1 MAHLFVPSNSSFIL
15 SAKKK
20 FPASLPNRLNVFK
33 LRMIS
38 KQKIFK
44 RRSCAYWQGARFIA
58 VQLLYI
64 DRFAPIPY
72 SKDSKYTS
80 ANPTAKNTICAVSVH
95 TFAKLGCVS

>member
-1 MAHLFVPSNSSFIL
+1 MAHLFVPSNSSFTL

-44 RRSCAYWQGARFIA
+44 RRSCTANIRYGSLMVTVNTVSDTCYTASDPKSNIFIWISR
-58 VQLLYI
+58 YG
-64 DRFAPIPY
+64 
-72 SKDSKYTS
+72 S
-80 ANPTAKNTICAVSVH
+80 
-95 TFAKLGCVS
+95 